1 VSKRHEHRAL
11 TEDERRRIFAQG
23 FYTPGE
29 AGRELHVTAHHVR
42 NLCHA
47 GVLRYNRIPDKNG
60 APGLIRI
67 PVVEIEDFKHRTL
80 VPRRDEVVA

>member
-1 VSKRHEHRAL
+1 MSRWQKHRPL

-23 FYTPGE
+23 FYTPAE
-29 AGRELHVTAHHVR
+29 AALELHVTAHHVR

-47 GVLRYNRIPDKNG
+47 GEMRYNRIPNKHG
-60 APGLIRI
+60 GPGMIRI
-67 PVVEIEDFKHRTL
+67 PVVEIEDFKRRTL

>member
-1 VSKRHEHRAL
+1 MSRRHVHRAL

-23 FYTPGE
+23 FYTPDE
-29 AGRELHVTAHHVR
+29 AGRELRVTAHHVR

-47 GVLRYNRIPDKNG
+47 GQIRYNRIPDKNG

-67 PVVEIEDFKHRTL
+67 PIVEIEDFKRRTL
-80 VPRRDEVVA
+80 VPLRDEVVA